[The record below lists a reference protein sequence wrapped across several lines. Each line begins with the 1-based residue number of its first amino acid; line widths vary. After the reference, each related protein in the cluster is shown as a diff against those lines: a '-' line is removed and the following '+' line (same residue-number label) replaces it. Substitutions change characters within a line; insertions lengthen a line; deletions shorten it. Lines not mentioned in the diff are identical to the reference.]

1 MIVNNLSKDQMAY
14 ELVKKGLD
22 VGALR
27 SKLISNNISNV
38 NTKGY
43 KKFYVTFEDS
53 LKEAINGEELK
64 LTNNKHISLSGEP
77 GEIKVVRDES
87 TSTRTDG
94 NNVNIDL
101 EMVNEAANAMMY
113 NALVSQANSKIS
125 MERYVI
131 NEGRR

>member
-22 VGALR
+22 AGALR

-43 KKFYVTFEDS
+43 KKLYVTFEDS

>member
-22 VGALR
+22 AGALR
-27 SKLISNNISNV
+27 SKVISNNISNV

-43 KKFYVTFEDS
+43 KKLYVTFEDS